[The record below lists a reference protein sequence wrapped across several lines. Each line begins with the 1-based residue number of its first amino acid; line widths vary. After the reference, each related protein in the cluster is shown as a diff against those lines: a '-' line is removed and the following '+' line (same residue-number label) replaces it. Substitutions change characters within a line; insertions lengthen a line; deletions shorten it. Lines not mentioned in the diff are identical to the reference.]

1 MNTLNILQNTKVV
14 INKKKQST
22 NYVILTKHDAM
33 VMKYIYVRIYIS
45 RELLSIFLPFLN
57 SAESIRNNS
66 IRLKSAKTLR
76 HSLRRGWAFK
86 LEQIQVTPP
95 THISTNLDATHATVK
110 SIITRNWC
118 GFLSFHV

>member
-1 MNTLNILQNTKVV
+1 MTI
-14 INKKKQST
+14 KKKQAT

-33 VMKYIYVRIYIS
+33 VMKYIYIFRIYIS

-76 HSLRRGWAFK
+76 HGLRRGWAFK

-95 THISTNLDATHATVK
+95 THISTNLDATHATVE
-110 SIITRNWC
+110 SIITRNWR